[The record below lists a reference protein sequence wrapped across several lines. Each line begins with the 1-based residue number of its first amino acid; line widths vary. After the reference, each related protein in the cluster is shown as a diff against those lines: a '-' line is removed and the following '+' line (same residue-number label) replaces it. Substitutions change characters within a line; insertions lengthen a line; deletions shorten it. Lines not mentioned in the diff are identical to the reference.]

1 MKINRIHTIL
11 YVHDQQAST
20 SFYQQ
25 LLRQEPALYVQ
36 GMTEFCLSDC
46 CILGL
51 MPNEGIAKIL
61 TDHMP
66 HPNLGSGIPRCELYL
81 YVNDVLAT
89 FHHALQ
95 LGAKLISPVSDRN
108 WGDTACYFADPDGH
122 IIAFAQKT
130 VG

>member
-25 LLRQEPALYVQ
+25 LLRQEPALYVS

-46 CILGL
+46 CVLGL

-61 TDHMP
+61 ADHMP
-66 HPNLGSGIPRCELYL
+66 HPSLGSGIPRCELYL
-81 YVNDVLAT
+81 YVDDVLTT
-89 FHHALQ
+89 FQHALQ
-95 LGAKLISPVSDRN
+95 LGAKLISPISDRN
-108 WGDTACYFADPDGH
+108 WGDTACYFADLDGH